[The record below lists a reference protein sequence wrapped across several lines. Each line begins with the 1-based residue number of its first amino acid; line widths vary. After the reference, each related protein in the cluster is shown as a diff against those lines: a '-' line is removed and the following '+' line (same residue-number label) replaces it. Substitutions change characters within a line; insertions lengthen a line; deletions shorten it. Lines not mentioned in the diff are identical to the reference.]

1 MKFSL
6 RRFVCPILVVTL
18 ATLSAPPAN
27 AQEDPSIDRLLKKL
41 PPPEK
46 LVKPSVARAINQP
59 DPALRDPLVQQIA
72 AASQSNNN
80 ARALD
85 LVRKL
90 SAKHS
95 KSPGAK
101 CLHGILAFVAG
112 QNSEAA
118 IAFRN
123 TIAARPDFSLA
134 HLGLAAI
141 EVRQG
146 RYGASIPHLR
156 ALVRLEPKY
165 AFGWMALSES
175 ALRSGNKQ
183 EGVEAAR
190 RCTAVAPS
198 APNAWLQLARA
209 ERAVGNA
216 EGTLRAL
223 SRGAEVSPDS
233 AEIMATVG
241 FAYINLNRIPQA
253 IPPLQRAVRLAPKD
267 FLVHAQL
274 GFCLQTTGQVDAGIK
289 HLRTGANLAPKNY
302 GPVWN
307 HLGLAYQKKGMHREA
322 VQAFER
328 AVQIMPTYRAAWQHL
343 AEEYRA
349 LGQAAKA
356 EQAAARARSLPALK
370 SAKR

>member
-1 MKFSL
+1 MQFSL
-6 RRFVCPILVVTL
+6 RRFACSIVIVIL
-18 ATLSAPPAN
+18 ATLGPRMAS

-72 AASQSNNN
+72 AASQANNN

-85 LVRKL
+85 LSRKL
-90 SAKHS
+90 SAKHP
-95 KSPGAK
+95 KSAGAK
-101 CLHGILAFVAG
+101 CLQGILAFVAG
-112 QNSEAA
+112 QNREAA
-118 IAFRN
+118 IAFRQAA
-123 TIAARPDFSLA
+123 AARPDFSMP

-146 RYGASIPHLR
+146 RWGASLPHLR
-156 ALVRLEPKY
+156 VLVRLEPKY

-198 APNAWLQLARA
+198 APDAWLQLARA
-209 ERAVGNA
+209 ERAAGNA
-216 EGTLRAL
+216 QGTLAAL
-223 SRGAEVSPDS
+223 SRGAEVSPDNAS
-233 AEIMATVG
+233 IMATVG
-241 FAYINLNRIPQA
+241 FAYINLNRISQA

-274 GFCLQTTGQVDAGIK
+274 GFCLQATGQVDAGIK
-289 HLRTGANLAPKNY
+289 HLRTGANLAPKTY

-328 AVQIMPTYRAAWQHL
+328 AVQIMPSYRAAWQHL

-349 LGQAAKA
+349 LGQGAKA
-356 EQAAARARSLPALK
+356 EQAAARARSLPGPK

>member
-1 MKFSL
+1 MQISL
-6 RRFVCPILVVTL
+6 RHFASSIVALLIIILDTRV
-18 ATLSAPPAN
+18 AS

-72 AASQSNNN
+72 AASQANNN

-85 LVRKL
+85 LCRKL
-90 SAKHS
+90 SAKHP
-95 KSPGAK
+95 KSAGAK
-101 CLHGILAFVAG
+101 CLQGILALLAG
-112 QNSEAA
+112 QNREAVT
-118 IAFRN
+118 AFRS
-123 TIAARPDFSLA
+123 TIALRPDFSMA

-141 EVRQG
+141 EVRQE
-146 RYGASIPHLR
+146 RYAASIPHLR
-156 ALVRLEPKY
+156 ALVRLEPNY

-183 EGVEAAR
+183 EAVQAAR
-190 RCTAVAPS
+190 RCAAVAPS

-209 ERAVGNA
+209 ERAAGNTA
-216 EGTLRAL
+216 GTLAAL
-223 SRGAEVSPDS
+223 TRGAEVSPDS
-233 AEIMATVG
+233 AGIMATVG
-241 FAYINLNRIPQA
+241 FAYINMNRIPQA

-274 GFCLQTTGQVDAGIK
+274 GFCLQATGQVDAGIK
-289 HLRTGANLAPKNY
+289 HLRTGANLAPKTY

-307 HLGLAYQKKGMHREA
+307 HLGLAYQKKRMHREA
-322 VQAFER
+322 AQAFER
-328 AVQIMPTYRAAWQHL
+328 AVQIMPSYRSAWQHL

-349 LGQAAKA
+349 LGQTAKA
-356 EQAAARARSLPALK
+356 EHAAARARSLPGPK